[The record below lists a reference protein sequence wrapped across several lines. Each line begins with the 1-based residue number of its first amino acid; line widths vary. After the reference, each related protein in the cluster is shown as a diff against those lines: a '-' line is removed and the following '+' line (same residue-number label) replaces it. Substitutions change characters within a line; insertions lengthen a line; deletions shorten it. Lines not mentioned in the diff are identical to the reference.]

1 MMKKT
6 KLLTIAVLVLVMINL
21 VTLSFFISKEP
32 GDGPGRKAMP
42 REIIIE
48 KLRFDVG
55 QITKYDQLIE
65 VHRDSVRLLDRKIKD
80 NKNTLYNQLA
90 QPYNQKST
98 EALFLQ
104 LATSQAT
111 IEKLHYNHFL
121 AIKSLCKPDQLDDYD
136 NLTNE
141 LAKIFNPKHPP
152 QHPNHAP

>member
-1 MMKKT
+1 MMRIETDSMGKIEVPSDRYYGAQT
-6 KLLTIAVLVLVMINL
+6 ARSLIHFDIGIET
-21 VTLSFFISKEP
+21 
-32 GDGPGRKAMP
+32 MP

-121 AIKSLCKPDQLDDYD
+121 AIKSLCKPDQLDDYE

>member
-6 KLLTIAVLVLVMINL
+6 KLLTIAVLVLVVINL
-21 VTLSFFISKEP
+21 ITLSFFVSKGP
-32 GDGPGRKAMP
+32 DDRPGRKPMP

-48 KLRFDVG
+48 KLHFDAE
-55 QITKYDQLIE
+55 QIAKYDQLIE
-65 VHRDSVRLLDRKIKD
+65 VHRDSVRLLDREIKD

-98 EALFLQ
+98 EALFLK
-104 LATSQAT
+104 LANSQSA
-111 IEKLHYNHFL
+111 IEQLHYNHFL
-121 AIKSLCKPDQLDDYD
+121 AIKSLCKPDQLADYD